1 VLDAGSVTCVVC
13 HLNQVTSLLQM
24 PLRCLYCHCVSCAT
38 PLCSQTALQ
47 TADKQTIVGSLK
59 DMLYKKRM
67 ERELLRAKGE

>member
-1 VLDAGSVTCVVC
+1 
-13 HLNQVTSLLQM
+13 M